1 MVGAW
6 IAAVFFAQ
14 GSMDVMG
21 SDVGVRVQRNLD
33 GTLSE
38 NYLAKDSKGKMRVIL
53 TSPSLSDLA
62 IKGAVKTSPLLQ
74 TGSEGLF
81 ESPPSFGFTEWSKT
95 LTSKALNIEL
105 RAKGD
110 GHSIV
115 KRIEIPTSGNLM
127 KVSVACDFQR
137 ENPVI
142 RYLLDTYA
150 FAPDGK
156 PMKAYGKPDATFLP
170 GIRPRKDGVVGDH
183 FFRSPIATVQEREL
197 AATIMPDLDVLKVN
211 RYINTIL
218 DIDAANG
225 VVDAPLMSYG
235 FADYKLVGHVYYT
248 NDSSMTKPAPP
259 QLLFAHDILLDAK
272 AEPYGAYQ
280 KAAKY
285 QWDRYGH
292 RYFDKVLPQ
301 AMPFEEYAKVCYP
314 AALNEKETGG
324 WFEHELNGHVVGGM
338 PSGWGRMEGW
348 VSWQPWFNQ
357 LRSAWGM
364 RWWGKKLGNK
374 DWEEKADKMLN
385 LALAAPMDR
394 GAVPTTYLSKTKGWK
409 GSLITPDPKCYYD
422 LTNMAWKGIW
432 LLRWLEFEDCPR
444 RDDIVRQCQ
453 GMALLMASK
462 QNVDGSFPTW
472 LDKNLNVVPV
482 LDRSAQSA
490 LPAWFLAAY
499 ATKVLSLAKA
509 DFNAQI
515 DRIKDLKRADNPNEL
530 NEATWRLQQHPFLE
544 NGLMLSKAA
553 QFLAEQVVDGQ
564 YWYDFETFFSCSPK
578 ACLQRDG
585 QHNHENMRDPH
596 TLQAPQNT
604 LCMHWTA
611 EALQSISNYVEIVDQ
626 RVVLLDYPSTK
637 VQKTYDEF
645 KLLAKKR
652 AFWQKQALKAIDT
665 MTLSQN
671 VWPISYRKA
680 AYTYGGFGVQNSD
693 GEYNDA
699 RQAQFGDTL
708 VDFGAALGR
717 QDYFER
723 GVAAIRASMA
733 LINHPK
739 HIELGIYPN
748 PNYPLGLQPEN
759 TGHGGTDQQ
768 NGRTGPDWG
777 ELSGLTSMAYLL
789 HTYGGAYVHKD
800 GWRVGIDGVEFHPD
814 GKQIGTIM
822 SINTP
827 TFELEVVRPGGRT
840 KQEVVGRPRFHENPF
855 FWHLPEENKIS
866 VSWEIYP
873 WLQPSVANL
882 KTNKGDLQAGIVG
895 AGAADGEFGPI
906 RMGTIVGSI
915 SPGFTGS
922 VAFHASIGGWP
933 LNSEPFEVFVDPT
946 FDMKDWR
953 MPGWTF
959 NCDFLHWPVKNPR
972 RFNWGNDGLP
982 FIGTCEDGRG
992 AFDDEFTGTVESPW
1006 FTVSKPVIRLKVGA
1020 GSGEG
1025 VSVELVSGK
1034 ESPKRV
1040 YVARGKN
1047 NETMEEVVW
1056 DVSKLKGQ
1064 SLRIRI
1070 VDQEKGPWGHIN
1082 VGNIRCVDK

>member
-1 MVGAW
+1 MLGAW

-21 SDVGVRVQRNLD
+21 TDVGVRVQRNLD

-38 NYLAKDSKGKMRVIL
+38 SYLAKDSKGKMRVIL
-53 TSPSLSDLA
+53 TSPSLGDLA
-62 IKGAVKTSPLLQ
+62 IKGVVKTSPLLQ

-95 LTSKALNIEL
+95 RTAKTLTIEL

-110 GHSIV
+110 GHSII
-115 KRIEIPTSGNLM
+115 KRIEIPTSGNLV

-183 FFRSPIATVQEREL
+183 FFRSPIATVQEGEL

-259 QLLFAHDILLDAK
+259 QLMFAHDILLDAR

-285 QWDRYGH
+285 QWERYGH

-324 WFEHELNGHVVGGM
+324 WFEHELNGHIVGGM
-338 PSGWGRMEGW
+338 PSGWGRIEGW

-364 RWWGKKLGNK
+364 RWWGKELGNK
-374 DWEEKADKMLN
+374 EWVEKADKMLN

-394 GAVPTTYLSKTKGWK
+394 GAVPTTYQSKTKDWK

-432 LLRWLEFEDCPR
+432 MLRWLEFEDCPR
-444 RDDIVRQCQ
+444 KDEILRQCAE
-453 GMALLMASK
+453 MAKLMLSK
-462 QNVDGSFPTW
+462 QNQDGSFPTW
-472 LDKNLNVVPV
+472 LDRELGVVPV

-490 LPAWFLAAY
+490 LPLWFLAKMVEY
-499 ATKVLSLAKA
+499 QKKTVSGGWSTYVQPLILGAK
-509 DFNAQI
+509 
-515 DRIKDLKRADNPNEL
+515 
-530 NEATWRLQQHPFLE
+530 
-544 NGLMLSKAA
+544 
-553 QFLAEQVVDGQ
+553 FLADQVVNGQ

-578 ACLQRDG
+578 ACFQRDG
-585 QHNHENMRDPH
+585 QHNHEKMRDPH

-604 LCMHWTA
+604 LSMHWAA
-611 EALQSISNYVEIVDQ
+611 EALMA
-626 RVVLLDYPSTK
+626 VLPHTFDPSKPGQLHASVGGQDNFPGTAIGPR
-637 VQKTYDEF
+637 EC
-645 KLLAKKR
+645 R
-652 AFWQKQALKAIDT
+652 AAALKALDT
-665 MTLSQN
+665 MTLTQN

-708 VDFGAALGR
+708 ADFGAALGR

-733 LINHPK
+733 LINHPR

-789 HTYGGAYVHKD
+789 HTYGPSYKLKGEMITVD
-800 GWRVGIDGVEFHPD
+800 GGSP
-814 GKQIGTIM
+814 
-822 SINTP
+822 
-827 TFELEVVRPGGRT
+827 
-840 KQEVVGRPRFHENPF
+840 
-855 FWHLPEENKIS
+855 KIS
-866 VSWEIYP
+866 TELDV
-873 WLQPSVANL
+873 LQ
-882 KTNKGDLQAGIVG
+882 
-895 AGAADGEFGPI
+895 
-906 RMGTIVGSI
+906 
-915 SPGFTGS
+915 
-922 VAFHASIGGWP
+922 
-933 LNSEPFEVFVDPT
+933 DPT

-959 NCDFLHWPVKNPR
+959 NADFLHWPVKNPR
-972 RFNWGNDGLP
+972 RFNWGNDGFP

-992 AFDDEFTGTVESPW
+992 AFDDELTGTAESPW
-1006 FTVSKPVIRLKVGA
+1006 FTVTKPTIRLKVGA

-1025 VSVELVSGK
+1025 VYVELVSGK
-1034 ESPKRV
+1034 ETPKRV
-1040 YVARGKN
+1040 HVARGKN

-1056 DVSKLKGQ
+1056 DVSNLRGQ
-1064 SLRIRI
+1064 PLRIRI

-1082 VGNIRCVDK
+1082 VGNIRCVEK